1 MLSMTDPRARRERSA
16 GRLRVAS
23 GPDFRP
29 PVVLGN
35 RHVQSMISHA
45 PWRRSRIAG
54 SARQLLETAR
64 EHVLDCGD
72 GVRLQG
78 FMSATDGNQ
87 RGVVVLLHGWEGSAH
102 SAYILSAGSHLLAA
116 GFSVFRLN
124 LRDHGDTKTLNE
136 GLFHSCRIDEVVG
149 AVSAIREQVESPF
162 FALVGQSLGGNFALR
177 VAARAHQVGFSLD
190 RVIAVCPVLR
200 PHSTMQALDGGV
212 WIYRH
217 YFLARWRRS
226 LEEKAAAFP
235 HLYRFGDLSRFRTL
249 TETTAFFVEHYTEFD
264 NLDDYL
270 AGYAITG
277 DVLAGLQVP
286 SRIILAA
293 DDPVIPIGDLDNVAP
308 SNALEATL
316 ARRGGHCGFV
326 DSVLGSTWIDREI
339 LDDLDRFAQP
349 AASF

>member
-1 MLSMTDPRARRERSA
+1 MLSMSDPRVPSERGTS
-16 GRLRVAS
+16 RVHIVS

-29 PVVLGN
+29 PAVLGN
-35 RHVQSMISHA
+35 RHVQSMISQV
-45 PWRRSRIAG
+45 PWRRSRIADR
-54 SARQLLETAR
+54 ARQLLECAQQ
-64 EHVLDCGD
+64 HVLDCGD

-78 FMSATDGNQ
+78 FMSAGDGNQ
-87 RGVVVLLHGWEGSAH
+87 RGVVVLLHGWEGSAN
-102 SAYILSAGSHLLAA
+102 SSYILSAGSRLLAA

-124 LRDHGDTKTLNE
+124 LRDHGDTKSLNE

-149 AVSAIREQVESPF
+149 AVRAICEQTDSPF

-177 VAARAHQVGFSLD
+177 VAARAHQAGFSLD
-190 RVIAVCPVLR
+190 RVIAICPVLR
-200 PHSTMQALDGGV
+200 PHSTMQALDEGI
-212 WIYRH
+212 WIYRR

-249 TETTAFFVEHYTEFD
+249 TETTAFFVERYTEFAT
-264 NLDDYL
+264 LDDYL
-270 AGYAITG
+270 SGYAITG

-293 DDPVIPIGDLDNVAP
+293 DDPVIPIGDLDSLAP
-308 SNALEATL
+308 SNALEVTL
-316 ARRGGHCGFV
+316 AGRGGHCGFV
-326 DSVLGSTWIDREI
+326 DSAMGSTWIDREI
-339 LDDLDRFAQP
+339 LDDLGRFAQP